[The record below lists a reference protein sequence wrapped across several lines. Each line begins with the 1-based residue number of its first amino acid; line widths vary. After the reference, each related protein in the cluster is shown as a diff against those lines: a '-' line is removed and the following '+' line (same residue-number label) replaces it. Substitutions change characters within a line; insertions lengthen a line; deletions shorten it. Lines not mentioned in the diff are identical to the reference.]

1 MDTNGWAE
9 SADTADGGS
18 ADFSAVRQNAKLIL
32 RADLTLETQDF
43 DAASADLEKLT
54 AETGGYIESS
64 SLSGDKGSRSAYY
77 TLRIPQEKFETF
89 YAQLGDRAH
98 VVYSSRSSEDI
109 TEQYTDIETRLATL
123 QTKHERLLALL
134 DQAGK
139 MEDIISL
146 ENALADCEYEI
157 DSLTGS
163 KRHYDDLVGFSTF
176 SVTLDEV
183 QTLTA
188 TPEGSGFGAQLTQA
202 AKPGPRAHSRHRH
215 VLAGRSAARGRRRRS
230 RRDYEKAPEKARG
243 RVGGAGRT
251 APRSARKGR
260 KEISKK
266 NEGTGFTGAF
276 VLLFCVFRLVEQLL
290 RVDAEQLRQREQI
303 GCARVGRAALPLGYR
318 LPAHADRLR
327 DELLRHFTRR
337 AVLLQ
342 HSAERFRGLGLFRPD
357 GRGAQIFPQRPD
369 QQHEHIDGYAHDGE
383 HRNDRIQRHY
393 HGNSSFSALSIIEKP
408 RLRHQLSRNRSKKS

>member
-1 MDTNGWAE
+1 MKKRLFPLLLALLFTLSACGGAGSGDASSASAAAGDMSMDTNGWAE

-139 MEDIISL
+139 Q
-146 ENALADCEYEI
+146 
-157 DSLTGS
+157 
-163 KRHYDDLVGFSTF
+163 RVLVGGER
-176 SVTLDEV
+176 LI
-183 QTLTA
+183 
-188 TPEGSGFGAQLTQA
+188 FGGQNF
-202 AKPGPRAHSRHRH
+202 
-215 VLAGRSAARGRRRRS
+215 
-230 RRDYEKAPEKARG
+230 
-243 RVGGAGRT
+243 VGC
-251 APRSARKGR
+251 
-260 KEISKK
+260 
-266 NEGTGFTGAF
+266 N
-276 VLLFCVFRLVEQLL
+276 VE
-290 RVDAEQLRQREQI
+290 R
-303 GCARVGRAALPLGYR
+303 
-318 LPAHADRLR
+318 ADRLQAP
-327 DELLRHFTRR
+327 L
-337 AVLLQ
+337 
-342 HSAERFRGLGLFRPD
+342 
-357 GRGAQIFPQRPD
+357 
-369 QQHEHIDGYAHDGE
+369 
-383 HRNDRIQRHY
+383 
-393 HGNSSFSALSIIEKP
+393 
-408 RLRHQLSRNRSKKS
+408 

>member
-1 MDTNGWAE
+1 MKKRLFPLLLALLFTLSACGGAGSGDASSASAAAGDMPMDTNGWAE

-43 DAASADLEKLT
+43 DATSADLEKLT

-202 AKPGPRAHSRHRH
+202 AKTGTRGLVDSVRALILGIVMFWPV
-215 VLAGRSAARGRRRRS
+215 VLLLAAGGGAAIVITKKRRKKR
-230 RRDYEKAPEKARG
+230 EAEWAAQAAQPAQPLVPPEKD
-243 RVGGAGRT
+243 
-251 APRSARKGR
+251 
-260 KEISKK
+260 EKK
-266 NEGTGFTGAF
+266 
-276 VLLFCVFRLVEQLL
+276 
-290 RVDAEQLRQREQI
+290 
-303 GCARVGRAALPLGYR
+303 
-318 LPAHADRLR
+318 
-327 DELLRHFTRR
+327 
-337 AVLLQ
+337 
-342 HSAERFRGLGLFRPD
+342 
-357 GRGAQIFPQRPD
+357 
-369 QQHEHIDGYAHDGE
+369 
-383 HRNDRIQRHY
+383 
-393 HGNSSFSALSIIEKP
+393 
-408 RLRHQLSRNRSKKS
+408 

>member
-1 MDTNGWAE
+1 MKKRLLPLLLALLFTLSACGGAGSGDASSASAAVGDMPTDTNGWAE
-9 SADTADGGS
+9 SADTGGGS

-43 DAASADLEKLT
+43 DATSADLEKLT

-188 TPEGSGFGAQLTQA
+188 TPRA
-202 AKPGPRAHSRHRH
+202 AA
-215 VLAGRSAARGRRRRS
+215 
-230 RRDYEKAPEKARG
+230 
-243 RVGGAGRT
+243 
-251 APRSARKGR
+251 SAR
-260 KEISKK
+260 S
-266 NEGTGFTGAF
+266 
-276 VLLFCVFRLVEQLL
+276 
-290 RVDAEQLRQREQI
+290 
-303 GCARVGRAALPLGYR
+303 
-318 LPAHADRLR
+318 
-327 DELLRHFTRR
+327 
-337 AVLLQ
+337 
-342 HSAERFRGLGLFRPD
+342 
-357 GRGAQIFPQRPD
+357 
-369 QQHEHIDGYAHDGE
+369 
-383 HRNDRIQRHY
+383 
-393 HGNSSFSALSIIEKP
+393 
-408 RLRHQLSRNRSKKS
+408 

>member
-1 MDTNGWAE
+1 M
-9 SADTADGGS
+9 
-18 ADFSAVRQNAKLIL
+18 RQNAKLIL

-188 TPEGSGFGAQLTQA
+188 TPRA
-202 AKPGPRAHSRHRH
+202 AA
-215 VLAGRSAARGRRRRS
+215 
-230 RRDYEKAPEKARG
+230 
-243 RVGGAGRT
+243 
-251 APRSARKGR
+251 SAR
-260 KEISKK
+260 S
-266 NEGTGFTGAF
+266 
-276 VLLFCVFRLVEQLL
+276 
-290 RVDAEQLRQREQI
+290 
-303 GCARVGRAALPLGYR
+303 
-318 LPAHADRLR
+318 
-327 DELLRHFTRR
+327 
-337 AVLLQ
+337 
-342 HSAERFRGLGLFRPD
+342 
-357 GRGAQIFPQRPD
+357 
-369 QQHEHIDGYAHDGE
+369 
-383 HRNDRIQRHY
+383 
-393 HGNSSFSALSIIEKP
+393 
-408 RLRHQLSRNRSKKS
+408 

>member
-1 MDTNGWAE
+1 MKKRLFPLLLALLFTLSACGGAGSGDASSASAAAGDMPMDTNGWAE

-43 DAASADLEKLT
+43 DATSADLEKLT

-146 ENALADCEYEI
+146 
-157 DSLTGS
+157 
-163 KRHYDDLVGFSTF
+163 
-176 SVTLDEV
+176 DEV

-202 AKPGPRAHSRHRH
+202 AKTGTRGLVDSVRALILGIVMFWPV
-215 VLAGRSAARGRRRRS
+215 VLLLAAGGGAAIVITKKRRKKR
-230 RRDYEKAPEKARG
+230 EAEWAAQAAQPAQPLVPPEKD
-243 RVGGAGRT
+243 
-251 APRSARKGR
+251 
-260 KEISKK
+260 EKK
-266 NEGTGFTGAF
+266 
-276 VLLFCVFRLVEQLL
+276 
-290 RVDAEQLRQREQI
+290 
-303 GCARVGRAALPLGYR
+303 
-318 LPAHADRLR
+318 
-327 DELLRHFTRR
+327 
-337 AVLLQ
+337 
-342 HSAERFRGLGLFRPD
+342 
-357 GRGAQIFPQRPD
+357 
-369 QQHEHIDGYAHDGE
+369 
-383 HRNDRIQRHY
+383 
-393 HGNSSFSALSIIEKP
+393 
-408 RLRHQLSRNRSKKS
+408 